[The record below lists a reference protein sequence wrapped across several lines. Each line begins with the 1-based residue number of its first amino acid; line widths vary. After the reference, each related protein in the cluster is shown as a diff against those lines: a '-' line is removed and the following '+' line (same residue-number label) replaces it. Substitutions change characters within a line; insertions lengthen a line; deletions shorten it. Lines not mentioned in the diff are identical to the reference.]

1 MISLSIIIP
10 VYKVEKYIR
19 RCLESVIAQEDS
31 GVEMECIVIDDRG
44 PDNSM
49 KIVYDVIRNYHGSVD
64 FKVVVHEKNRGVA
77 AGRNTGAKMAK
88 GDFLMFIDSDDY
100 LKPGCVMSLLSASKD
115 YPQADV
121 VIGQFYSV
129 RDQKTSYE
137 YLSKPVFFNDR
148 DEIRRNF
155 LKIILDCFPWNRL
168 LRRSLIVDNQ
178 LFFQEGTIFE
188 DVIWSYHLFDKVNAV
203 LLIPDVTY
211 VYENNPTSAMNSTR
225 QKATATVRS
234 FVSFCNEM
242 LDQPY
247 KNMYVDHHLYVFNI
261 LMKAVD
267 TSMQA
272 PVEKEVVESL
282 NKVRKRLVRETLSS
296 GRILLAMYFMIALPP
311 FNNLLRTTWYRS
323 HFDRIGS
330 LIGKMTLR
338 K

>member
-49 KIVYDVIRNYHGSVD
+49 KIVYDVIGNYHGSID

-88 GDFLMFIDSDDY
+88 GDFLMFIDSDDF

-115 YPQADV
+115 YPLADV

-148 DEIRRNF
+148 DVIRRNF
-155 LKIILDCFPWNRL
+155 LRVILDCFPWNRL

-188 DVIWSYHLFDKVNAV
+188 DVIWSYHLFD
-203 LLIPDVTY
+203 TY
-211 VYENNPTSAMNSTR
+211 S
-225 QKATATVRS
+225 
-234 FVSFCNEM
+234 
-242 LDQPY
+242 
-247 KNMYVDHHLYVFNI
+247 
-261 LMKAVD
+261 
-267 TSMQA
+267 
-272 PVEKEVVESL
+272 
-282 NKVRKRLVRETLSS
+282 
-296 GRILLAMYFMIALPP
+296 
-311 FNNLLRTTWYRS
+311 
-323 HFDRIGS
+323 
-330 LIGKMTLR
+330 
-338 K
+338 